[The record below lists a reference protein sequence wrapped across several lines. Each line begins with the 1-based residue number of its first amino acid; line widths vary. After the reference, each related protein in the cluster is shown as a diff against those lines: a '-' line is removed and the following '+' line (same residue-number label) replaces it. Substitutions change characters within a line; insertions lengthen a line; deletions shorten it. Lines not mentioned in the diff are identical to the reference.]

1 MNYSVLALP
10 THERPRERLH
20 RYGEETLS
28 SPELI
33 AILLGSGTKT
43 VPVLQLAHSLLAH
56 FGTLQKMSAATVE
69 ELCEVKGMGIAK
81 SLQLKAAF
89 SLGVRARLGDA
100 PIKLKIEHPSH
111 AYHYIREK
119 IAYKGQEYFMAIFLD
134 ARGQV
139 ITDETIAVGT
149 VSEVLVH
156 PREVFHP
163 AIRHRASAMIII
175 HNHPTGELTPSGA
188 DLSLTRDL
196 VKTGEIIGISVQDHL
211 IVSENGYYSFRQ
223 NRVIFD

>member
-1 MNYSVLALP
+1 MNYSVLDLP

-33 AILLGSGTKT
+33 AILLGSGTRS

-56 FGTLQKMSAATVE
+56 FGSLQKMAAATVE
-69 ELCEVKGMGIAK
+69 EICEVKGMGIAK

-89 SLGVRARLGDA
+89 TLGVRARLGDA
-100 PIKLKIEHPSH
+100 PAKLKIEHPSH
-111 AYHYIREK
+111 AYHYIKEK
-119 IAYKGQEYFMAIFLD
+119 IAHKGQECFVVIFLD
-134 ARGQV
+134 VRGQV
-139 ITDETIAVGT
+139 IADETIAMGT

-163 AIRHRASAMIII
+163 AIRHRASAMIVI
-175 HNHPTGELTPSGA
+175 HNHPSGDLTPSDA
-188 DLSLTRDL
+188 DISLTRDL
-196 VKTGEIIGISVQDHL
+196 VKTGDIIGITVQDHL
-211 IVSENGYYSFRQ
+211 IVSADGYYSFRQ
-223 NRVIFD
+223 HRLIF